1 MYQNLTGADVKVF
14 IDTNILLDI
23 YHLSGS
29 DLEELRKLKKM
40 VEKGKVELLVSKQII
55 DEFWKKSARS
65 STHQKSVYRSKTTV
79 LN

>member
-1 MYQNLTGADVKVF
+1 MKVF

-23 YHLSGS
+23 YHLFGS

-40 VEKGKVELLVSKQII
+40 VEKGKVLVSKQII

>member
-23 YHLSGS
+23 YHLFGS

-40 VEKGKVELLVSKQII
+40 VEKGKVLVSKQII